1 MSATMLEQAIVDAQ
15 TLRQAAL
22 QSAESEVVEKYA
34 SEVKEAVEK
43 ILEQDDELGADLGLG
58 AEADPL
64 ADPQEEESEVMD
76 QIPTAHDLEGSEEEI
91 VTIDLDQIIA
101 AADAEEGE
109 EEYEMDAAEV
119 ADEVGLELSD
129 EEAAVAN
136 RRDDDVEISES
147 ELVDMFTEL
156 LVIDIGEKEEDEAEH
171 LSDVEE
177 EGEDIE
183 DVLPVPRDDGMDAK
197 DVENQKRLATRLDNL
212 AIENKDLKTLLSRVK
227 DRLQE
232 VNLSNAR
239 LLYANRVLQ
248 DTSLNEQQKN
258 KIVGMV
264 SEARSVDEAKMLYET
279 LQKTLAS
286 TPTRKTPQSLSEV
299 VSRSSSLILSGR
311 REKAD
316 TSDTNPVLNRWATL
330 AGINNQNK

>member
-1 MSATMLEQAIVDAQ
+1 
-15 TLRQAAL
+15 
-22 QSAESEVVEKYA
+22 
-34 SEVKEAVEK
+34 
-43 ILEQDDELGADLGLG
+43 
-58 AEADPL
+58 
-64 ADPQEEESEVMD
+64 MD